1 MSDKSKE
8 NNENKLHEEAPD
20 EVKREQDKDGQNTAG
35 GDKAKGESSAD
46 DANKKQPAHKNAD
59 DKSKGEEAEAEG
71 KTDASKSKDNKNSGE
86 AADEDKGEKKAEK
99 PDKKSVEKAEDKPEE
114 GSEKAA
120 ENESEDERGKEG
132 KRSKRSGRAK
142 ARRSKKQGE
151 TSKEKNAVEKTEDGN
166 DDKDGEAAEKHD
178 RRSRISV
185 SSEGEKRRREKAED
199 IKAARRRGKNK
210 KRIKN
215 LAIVAVVAAFVGA
228 VYVTRDKWVPKLE
241 NVLNRPQETVVNDGS
256 VKKGNFPL
264 TFEEGAVDNIQ
275 SIGSYLLCP
284 DKNQLR
290 IYNENGEEEN
300 SFSHNYSDPVLRA
313 ARNRMLIYDKGGS
326 SLKVVSR
333 SSEMFTK
340 TVSNKII
347 MAQIADNN
355 NIAVVTND
363 EKYAGILYIYDPNG
377 KEIFKWSS
385 SSNLLSVTFSED
397 GNGAYVTTFAGKEG
411 SLKSVMRY
419 FRFDSEDEY
428 VRSGDLPTL
437 ALQAME
443 TDNGEYWVV
452 GDTCFIKLDRSGNV
466 IFQYDYPDTPVDYS
480 LSRSCAA
487 LVFKG
492 VGRKS
497 SELVIFDAD
506 SDAMGA
512 NNVISAEDGDPV
524 SVHIYGTDIILLKGR
539 QIDCYD
545 VGGNL
550 KATAEVESDYIDF
563 TCIGDNLYSL
573 DYREINK
580 IEFTR

>member
-8 NNENKLHEEAPD
+8 NNEKKLHGEAP
-20 EVKREQDKDGQNTAG
+20 EALKREQNNDGKNAADSGERKAERSAEGKKAG
-35 GDKAKGESSAD
+35 EKSGAAAK
-46 DANKKQPAHKNAD
+46 AD
-59 DKSKGEEAEAEG
+59 DKNAAE
-71 KTDASKSKDNKNSGE
+71 KKNVK
-86 AADEDKGEKKAEK
+86 AADGDKGERKSA
-99 PDKKSVEKAEDKPEE
+99 DKVRKRSEDKA
-114 GSEKAA
+114 EKAA
-120 ENESEDERGKEG
+120 ENEVSDEQNNEG
-132 KRSKRSGRAK
+132 KKPEKSGRKK
-142 ARRSKKQGE
+142 ARRGKKHGE
-151 TSKEKNAVEKTEDGN
+151 RAKENNAEDDTADN
-166 DDKDGEAAEKHD
+166 DDGEDIEEVTDKHD

-215 LAIVAVVAAFVGA
+215 LAILAVVAAFVGA

-313 ARNRMLIYDKGGS
+313 AKNRMLIYDKGGS

-397 GNGAYVTTFAGKEG
+397 GEGAYVTTFAGKEG

-428 VRSGDLPTL
+428 VRSGDLPML

-466 IFQYDYPDTPVDYS
+466 VFQYDYPDTPVDYS

-492 VGRKS
+492 IGRKS

-506 SDAMGA
+506 SDTMGA

-524 SVHIYGTDIILLKGR
+524 SVHIYGMDIILLKGR

-580 IEFTR
+580 IEFAR

>member
-8 NNENKLHEEAPD
+8 NNEKKLHGEAP
-20 EVKREQDKDGQNTAG
+20 EALKREQNNDGKNAADSGERKAERSAEGKKAG
-35 GDKAKGESSAD
+35 EKSGAAAK
-46 DANKKQPAHKNAD
+46 AD
-59 DKSKGEEAEAEG
+59 DKNAAE
-71 KTDASKSKDNKNSGE
+71 KKNVK
-86 AADEDKGEKKAEK
+86 AADGDKGERKSA
-99 PDKKSVEKAEDKPEE
+99 DKVRKRSEDKA
-114 GSEKAA
+114 EKAA
-120 ENESEDERGKEG
+120 ENEVSDEQNNEG
-132 KRSKRSGRAK
+132 KKPEKSGRKK
-142 ARRSKKQGE
+142 ARRGKKHGE
-151 TSKEKNAVEKTEDGN
+151 RAKENNAEDDTADN
-166 DDKDGEAAEKHD
+166 DDGEDIEEVTDKHD

-215 LAIVAVVAAFVGA
+215 LAILAVVAAFVGA

-313 ARNRMLIYDKGGS
+313 AKNRMLIYDKGGS

-397 GNGAYVTTFAGKEG
+397 GEGIYVTTFAGKEG

-466 IFQYDYPDTPVDYS
+466 VFQYDYPDTPVDYS

-492 VGRKS
+492 IGRKS

-506 SDAMGA
+506 SDTMGA

-524 SVHIYGTDIILLKGR
+524 SVHIYGMDIILLKGR

-580 IEFTR
+580 IEFAR

>member
-8 NNENKLHEEAPD
+8 NNENKLYEEAPE
-20 EVKREQDKDGQNTAG
+20 EVKREQDKGAADTADGGETKAERSAEDKQAG
-35 GDKAKGESSAD
+35 EKSGAAAK
-46 DANKKQPAHKNAD
+46 AD
-59 DKSKGEEAEAEG
+59 DKREKSYADDNNAAE
-71 KTDASKSKDNKNSGE
+71 KKNVK
-86 AADEDKGEKKAEK
+86 AADGDKGEKKSADKVRKGSEDKAEK
-99 PDKKSVEKAEDKPEE
+99 AS
-114 GSEKAA
+114 
-120 ENESEDERGKEG
+120 ENELSDEQDNEG
-132 KRSKRSGRAK
+132 KKTEKSGRKKK
-142 ARRSKKQGE
+142 ARRGKKHGDRA
-151 TSKEKNAVEKTEDGN
+151 KEKNAEDDTADN
-166 DDKDGEAAEKHD
+166 DDGEDIEEATDKHD

-215 LAIVAVVAAFVGA
+215 LAIVAVVAVFVGA
-228 VYVTRDKWVPKLE
+228 VYVTRGKWVPKLE

-313 ARNRMLIYDKGGS
+313 AQNRMLIYDKGGS

-340 TVSNKII
+340 TVGNKII

-397 GNGAYVTTFAGKEG
+397 GKGAYVTTFAGKEG

-428 VRSGDLPTL
+428 VRSGDLPML

-452 GDTCFIKLDRSGNV
+452 GDTCFIKLDRSGNIV
-466 IFQYDYPDTPVDYS
+466 FQYDYPDTLVDYS
-480 LSRSCAA
+480 LSKSCAA
-487 LVFKG
+487 LVFNG
-492 VGRKS
+492 VKRKS

-506 SDAMGA
+506 SDVLGA
-512 NNVISAEDGDPV
+512 NQVISAEDGDPV

-550 KATAEVESDYIDF
+550 TATAKVESDHIDF
-563 TCIGDNLYSL
+563 TCIGDNLYLL

-580 IEFTR
+580 IEFAR